1 MNEFA
6 PVSKQQKM
14 ITIAMTVLAVLLAVN
29 VIAIG
34 IGYMTYPGYWD
45 HGEPILTSASYMMLS
60 GQELYPAFDAAQFT
74 SNLYG
79 PFLFSAN
86 ALMMGIFGGNVAASK
101 ALGPV
106 MVISLYILTWLTYRQ
121 FGTRWAAAALILT
134 AAYSLNNL
142 PYSIWNRPDPA
153 LTTLAMIAV
162 FLVVRNANPTR
173 WIWLCLVI
181 GALGGAASG
190 FKLYGFLYVAPV
202 GIYIALLG
210 AGWTGVIVMLS
221 AGIAMVF
228 LPFAFPV
235 FDLASYVDWF
245 GLMAGKE
252 VSPKMVHRG
261 LRYFV
266 MTALPALMLL
276 IFVLRCSPY
285 PSRLAEIAYSVFTL
299 LGIGACSYLATKPG
313 AGFYYVMPFVPLVV
327 HQFTLAVRRAR
338 TDDSFGDAFGGRA
351 WRVPIIL
358 GSILVLVMSIPSVP
372 KQKRFIKTFHW
383 DQARAVTSDLNGL
396 IAEYPDQTIQ
406 MGAGHS
412 AKGYRYTMY
421 KPLLIFAGHPY
432 QVDFGIMMET
442 SHLGIPLPQALVDNI
457 ASCHTDIWLTPKNE
471 IPFDML
477 GFYGNK
483 SVDLPFREAFSANYD
498 KIKSTE
504 FFDVWHC
511 NHVAKSS

>member
-1 MNEFA
+1 MNDTA
-6 PVSKQQKM
+6 PHSKHQKLVTIGLTFVS
-14 ITIAMTVLAVLLAVN
+14 VLLALN
-29 VIAIG
+29 VVALAIA
-34 IGYMTYPGYWD
+34 YLVYPGYWD
-45 HGEPILTSASYMMLS
+45 HGEPILAAASYMMLS
-60 GQELYPAFDAAQFT
+60 GQQLYPDFDSAQFT

-86 ALMMGIFGGNVAASK
+86 ALMMGIFGGNIAASK
-101 ALGPV
+101 VLGPV
-106 MVISLYILTWLTYRQ
+106 MVTLLYVLTWLTYCH
-121 FGTRWAAAALILT
+121 FGIRWAAAALILT

-162 FLVVRNANPTR
+162 FLVVRNASSTR
-173 WIWLCLVI
+173 WFWLCAVI

-190 FKLYGFLYVAPV
+190 FKLYGFLYIAPV

-210 AGWTGVIVMLS
+210 AGWTGVVVMLS

-252 VSPKMVHRG
+252 VSPKMVNRG

-276 IFVLRCSPY
+276 IFVLRCSRY

-358 GSILVLVMSIPSVP
+358 GTILVLVMAIPSVP

-383 DQARAVTSDLNGL
+383 DQAQAVTSDLNAL
-396 IAEYPDQTIQ
+396 IAAYPDKKIQ

-442 SHLGIPLPQALVDNI
+442 SHLGIPLPQALIDNI

-477 GFYGNK
+477 GFYGNR
-483 SVDLPFREAFSANYD
+483 SVDLSFRKAFSANYS
-498 KIKSTE
+498 KTESTE
-504 FFDVWHC
+504 FFDIWTC
-511 NHVAKSS
+511 NHDKKAN

>member
-6 PVSKQQKM
+6 SDSKPQKL
-14 ITIAMTVLAVLLAVN
+14 ITISMTVLAVLLAFN
-29 VIAIG
+29 VVAIG
-34 IGYMTYPGYWD
+34 ILYMSYPGYWD
-45 HGEPILTSASYMMLS
+45 HGEPILTAASYMMLS
-60 GQELYPAFDAAQFT
+60 GQELYPAFDSAQFT

-86 ALMMGIFGGNVAASK
+86 ALMMATFGGNIAASK

-106 MVISLYILTWLTYRQ
+106 MVISLFVLTWFTYRR
-121 FGTRWAAAALILT
+121 FGTRWAAGALLLT
-134 AAYSLNNL
+134 AAYALNNL
-142 PYSIWNRPDPA
+142 PYSIWNRPDPP
-153 LTTLAMIAV
+153 LTALAMIAV
-162 FLVVRNANPTR
+162 FLVVRNANRTR
-173 WIWLCLVI
+173 WFWLCLTI

-210 AGWTGVIVMLS
+210 AGWTGVIAMLS
-221 AGIAMVF
+221 AGIAMAF

-245 GLMAGKE
+245 GHMAGKE
-252 VSPKMVHRG
+252 VLPEMAYRG

-266 MTALPALMLL
+266 MTALPALTFL
-276 IFVLRCSPY
+276 IFILRCSLY

-327 HQFTLAVRRAR
+327 HQLTLAIKRAR

-358 GSILVLVMSIPSVP
+358 GTILVLVMAIPSVP

-383 DQARAVTSDLNGL
+383 EQAEAVNADLENL
-396 IAEYPDQTIQ
+396 IADYPNKTIQ

-442 SHLGIPLPQALVDNI
+442 SHLGIPLPQALVESI
-457 ASCHTDIWLTPKNE
+457 ASCNTDIWLTPKNE
-471 IPFDML
+471 IPFEMI
-477 GFYGNK
+477 GFYGNR
-483 SVDLPFREAFSANYD
+483 SVDLSFREAFSANY
-498 KIKSTE
+498 KKTKNTE

-511 NHVAKSS
+511 NHAAKNN